1 MTDDRKN
8 WLDALRLVAGLSMVG
23 LHASSDAQGQPY
35 PNAEISE
42 KLLPLFVR
50 TILYTAR
57 TELFI
62 LISAFLLIL
71 ALQNRPRSYG
81 KTIRQQGRRLLIPFF
96 FWSIFYAFWSL
107 LKAQHF
113 GYLPSML
120 DNIRIPATWFEF
132 LLLGS
137 SKYHMH
143 FLPTLFA
150 ILLFYPLFRFS
161 VDRPW
166 LGLTI
171 IAALAFKREAD
182 TYIWSNLQN
191 NPAFPYI
198 LQCVKI
204 VSYAG
209 YGMAAGAFVGL
220 CQRYSES
227 AYPRWLLPFSLLLGG
242 VMFVIKLWHMR
253 LVLETGT
260 WATGYAIVFWSDFLM
275 PPSLFALAM
284 LAANRFHHP
293 FLSKAAP
300 MSFGIY
306 LCHPLFLDLAE
317 MHNTRYSLSPSES
330 FLIEAMFTLM
340 ATSLFVLALSR
351 IKSLAWTIGLGPFPK
366 IHRHRVWPASSEN
379 LHV

>member
-1 MTDDRKN
+1 MTNERKD

-23 LHASSDAQGQPY
+23 LHASSDARGQPY
-35 PNAEISE
+35 PDAEISE
-42 KLLPLFVR
+42 KILPLFIR
-50 TILYTAR
+50 TVLYTAR

-81 KTIRQQGRRLLIPFF
+81 ATIKQQGRRLLLPFL

-120 DNIRIPATWFEF
+120 DNISTPAVWAEYM
-132 LLLGS
+132 LLGT

-150 ILLFYPLFRFS
+150 ILLFYPLFRYS
-161 VDRPW
+161 VNRSW

-182 TYIWSNLQN
+182 IYLWSDQQN
-191 NPAFPYI
+191 NPAFPYL
-198 LQCVKI
+198 LQSVKI
-204 VSYAG
+204 LSYVG
-209 YGMAAGAFVGL
+209 YGMIAGSFLGL
-220 CQRYSES
+220 CQKYTERD
-227 AYPRWLLPFSLLLGG
+227 YPRWLLPSVLILGG
-242 VMFVIKLWHMR
+242 CFFSIKIWHMN

-260 WATGYAIVFWSDFLM
+260 WARGYAITFWADFLM
-275 PPSLFALAM
+275 PAILFLVVM
-284 LAANRFHHP
+284 LVPKLFHHP
-293 FLSKAAP
+293 FLSKIAP

-317 MHNTRYSLSPSES
+317 IHNRRYILSPSQS
-330 FLIEAMFTLM
+330 FLIEAMFALI

-351 IKSLAWTIGLGPFPK
+351 INSLAWTVGLGPFPK
-366 IHRHRVWPASSEN
+366 FHTRKIWPASSEKI
-379 LHV
+379 HV